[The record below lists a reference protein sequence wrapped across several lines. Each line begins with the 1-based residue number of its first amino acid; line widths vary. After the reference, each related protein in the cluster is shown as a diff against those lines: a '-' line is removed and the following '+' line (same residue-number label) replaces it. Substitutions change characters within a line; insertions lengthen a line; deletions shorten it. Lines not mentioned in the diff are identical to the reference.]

1 MFTSAPHFTFAF
13 HHPLMFP
20 VLNVYPS
27 VHVCASAYVY
37 IEREV
42 FFTCGCMC
50 AFFCVLSHFVQSLS
64 CVSRVDVLK

>member
-37 IEREV
+37 IEREIFL
-42 FFTCGCMC
+42 FF
-50 AFFCVLSHFVQSLS
+50 FLH
-64 CVSRVDVLK
+64 VDVCVHCSASSATLYSHARASLE